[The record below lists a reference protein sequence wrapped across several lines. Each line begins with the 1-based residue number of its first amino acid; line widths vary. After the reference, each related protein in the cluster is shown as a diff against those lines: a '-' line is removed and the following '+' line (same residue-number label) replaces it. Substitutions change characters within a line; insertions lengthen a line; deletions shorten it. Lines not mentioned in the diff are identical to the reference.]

1 MTDETNILRDRLVR
15 AALPHVP
22 FDGWSRAALDAG
34 ARDAGLT
41 NVDVLRAFP
50 GGPIEAIEH
59 YATLADRAMLEDL
72 ERRDLKALRV
82 RERVALAVRVRLER
96 ASGDR
101 EAIRRAL
108 GQLALPV
115 HAPLALKTLY
125 RTVDAIWWA
134 AGDTSTDYNFYTKR
148 ALLAAVYSATLLYW
162 LDDRSEG
169 SAASWAFLDRR
180 LADVMKVPQLAGR
193 ARAAAAAFAER
204 LPNPL
209 RFFRRA

>member
-1 MTDETNILRDRLVR
+1 MTDGTDTLRDRLVR
-15 AALPHVP
+15 AALSHVP
-22 FDGWSRAALDAG
+22 FDGWSRASLDAG
-34 ARDAGLT
+34 ARGAGLAS
-41 NVDVLRAFP
+41 VDVHRAFP

-59 YATLADRAMLEDL
+59 YVTMADRAMLEDL
-72 ERRDLKALRV
+72 ERHDLQALRV

-96 ASGDR
+96 VAGER

-108 GQLALPV
+108 GQLALPA

-134 AGDTSTDYNFYTKR
+134 AGDNSTDYNFYTKR

-180 LADVMKVPQLAGR
+180 LAEVMKIPQLVGR
-193 ARAAAAAFAER
+193 ARAAAEALAER